1 MAQFK
6 FGLNTDK
13 IDRVNLGLGIFV
25 YLFTFIVYLMTVQ
38 RTVSFWDCGEFVAC
52 SAILGIPHPPGAPLW
67 ILIGRIFSILPTASD
82 IGFRINIISVLTSS
96 GAAMFGY
103 FVIVKFVRDWFGET
117 ITDVQ
122 RLGMYAAGLFGSLI
136 MAFAFSNWNSAI
148 EAEVYGAA
156 MLLMMIIIWATLCWA
171 ERRDQPGAN
180 KWLILIAYLSVL
192 SIGIHMTTYLIM
204 PFIYL
209 MIILISDTLRRDW
222 RIWVTGLVLL
232 SIVISIPLFIYCLPI
247 WLLICSAIYLTKRN
261 PVWALPFYLMV
272 AGFAGWTCQ
281 SYIIIRANEKPA
293 INENAPD
300 NWSKFMSYIERKQY
314 GQGSMV
320 VRMFTRRGALANQFG
335 RHPHMGFWGYFENQ
349 YGITKTAF
357 TFTLFPLGLWGLWE
371 LWIRRKEKGIPFFFM
386 VFAATA
392 GMVLYMNFADGTM
405 AGKFLNDE
413 AYLEVRDRDYFWQP
427 GFILFAMA
435 IGLGFAALWDILYR
449 IFATKGAPK
458 AVYGMLV
465 FLFVPLVALKA
476 NYHENDRSN
485 NYISWDYAYNLL
497 MSADKDAVVFTN
509 GDNDTFPVW
518 ALQYAYGI
526 RKDVRIANLSLI
538 NTDWYIKQLKNE
550 MGVPISLS
558 DAQIENLHPYR
569 TPDGKIHRVQDDMID
584 NIIETNRWNVPVH
597 FATTVSDDNRLYK
610 GKPIDDH
617 LEMNGMMYR
626 VKKDSGK
633 EMVDID
639 GTIGLYQNTFRFRG
653 VADSTVFKDENA
665 ARLTNNYSAGFLMA
679 SEGLRKKGD
688 YSEAIQLAKQSL
700 GVVPGQWQTYAYLMQ
715 LYTDMDS
722 LPRAEE
728 IARSAPPSVD
738 VEMGWIAIATGL
750 WQDNKDKARAY
761 QILSGILERN
771 PNHENAY
778 QQLLRIYYQD
788 KQYDS
793 LENLLTRWGS
803 NHPNDT
809 DVQDA
814 LAEVRRLKSMDTLRT
829 GVRVRQVDVPQ
840 DTQ

>member
-1 MAQFK
+1 MAQYK

-25 YLFTFIVYLMTVQ
+25 YLFTFVVYLMTVQ

-67 ILIGRIFSILPTASD
+67 IMIGRIFSMLPTASD
-82 IGFRINIISVLTSS
+82 IGFRINLISVLTSS
-96 GAAMFGY
+96 GSAMFGY

-192 SIGIHMTTYLIM
+192 SIGVHMTTYLIM

-300 NWSKFMSYIERKQY
+300 NWSKFMSYVERKQY

-435 IGLGFAALWDILYR
+435 IGLGFAALWDILHR
-449 IFATKGAPK
+449 IFVSKGAPK

-465 FLFVPLVALKA
+465 FLFVPLMTLKA

-485 NYISWDYAYNLL
+485 NYVSYDYAYNLL
-497 MSADKDAVVFTN
+497 MSADKDAVIFTN

-526 RKDVRIANLSLI
+526 RKDVRVANLSLI

-550 MGVPISLS
+550 MGVPISMS
-558 DAQIENLHPYR
+558 DGQIESLRPYR
-569 TPDGKIHRVQDDMID
+569 TSDGKIARIQDAMID
-584 NIIETNRWNVPVH
+584 NIIETNR
-597 FATTVSDDNRLYK
+597 
-610 GKPIDDH
+610 
-617 LEMNGMMYR
+617 
-626 VKKDSGK
+626 
-633 EMVDID
+633 
-639 GTIGLYQNTFRFRG
+639 
-653 VADSTVFKDENA
+653 
-665 ARLTNNYSAGFLMA
+665 
-679 SEGLRKKGD
+679 
-688 YSEAIQLAKQSL
+688 
-700 GVVPGQWQTYAYLMQ
+700 
-715 LYTDMDS
+715 
-722 LPRAEE
+722 
-728 IARSAPPSVD
+728 
-738 VEMGWIAIATGL
+738 
-750 WQDNKDKARAY
+750 
-761 QILSGILERN
+761 
-771 PNHENAY
+771 
-778 QQLLRIYYQD
+778 
-788 KQYDS
+788 
-793 LENLLTRWGS
+793 
-803 NHPNDT
+803 
-809 DVQDA
+809 
-814 LAEVRRLKSMDTLRT
+814 
-829 GVRVRQVDVPQ
+829 
-840 DTQ
+840 